1 MCVMSLLVP
10 WGSEAVLGEYNGIS
24 MTWGDISSCD
34 FRVPEML
41 VMTWVKDFFDDHVR
55 QDMKA
60 RFGNFD
66 DISMLLVWLRIAVKE
81 RVPEW
86 DVEKWSKKIIQ
97 MFILN
102 R

>member
-1 MCVMSLLVP
+1 MSLLVP
-10 WGSEAVLGEYNGIS
+10 WGPEAVLGEYKGSEI
-24 MTWGDISSCD
+24 TWGDICCYD

-41 VMTWVKDFFDDHVR
+41 AMTWVKDFFDDYVR

-60 RFGNFD
+60 RFGDFD
-66 DISMLLVWLRIAVKE
+66 EISMLLVWLRIAVKE
-81 RVPEW
+81 RIPDW
-86 DVEKWSKKIIQ
+86 NVEKWSKKIIQ

>member
-1 MCVMSLLVP
+1 M
-10 WGSEAVLGEYNGIS
+10 LGEYNGIA

-34 FRVPEML
+34 VKVPEML
-41 VMTWVKDFFDDHVR
+41 AMTWVKDFFDDHVR

-60 RFGNFD
+60 RFGDFD
-66 DISMLLVWLRIAVKE
+66 EISMLLVWLRLVVKE

-86 DVEKWSKKIIQ
+86 DVEKKWSKKIIQ

>member
-1 MCVMSLLVP
+1 MSLLVP
-10 WGSEAVLGEYNGIS
+10 WGSGAHLGEYNGSEI
-24 MTWGDISSCD
+24 TWGDISSCD

-41 VMTWVKDFFDDHVR
+41 AMTWVKEFFDDHVR

-66 DISMLLVWLRIAVKE
+66 EISMLLVWLRIAVKE
-81 RVPEW
+81 RIPDW